1 MGITDK
7 HHCQSI
13 REYINS
19 RDESRRNLLS
29 SCLSSFSCPKNPDIE
44 RFLKKSAVE
53 FTKKQQSVTYFVF
66 TNDDLHM
73 FVGYFALTVKPF
85 TIGLNNIPSNTW
97 RRKIERVARFN
108 ENTQKYSAAGYL
120 IAQMGKNFTDGANEM
135 ITGNELLEIA
145 LDMVYSIQDMAGGMI
160 TFLEA
165 ENNEKLINF
174 YQQNGFHLI
183 SNPNTPREEL
193 IQFFRML

>member
-1 MGITDK
+1 MEINNK
-7 HHCQSI
+7 YHCFSI
-13 REYINS
+13 RDHINS
-19 RDESRRNLLS
+19 RDEEKRNLLS
-29 SCLSSFSCPKNPDIE
+29 FCLSSFSCPKNPDIE

-53 FTKKQQSVTYFVF
+53 FTKKQQSVTYFVI
-66 TNDDLHM
+66 TNSNPLL
-73 FVGYFALTVKPF
+73 FAGYFTLAIKPF
-85 TIGLNNIPSNTW
+85 EVGVSDIPSNTW

-174 YQQNGFHLI
+174 YTRNGFHLI

>member
-1 MGITDK
+1 M
-7 HHCQSI
+7 
-13 REYINS
+13 
-19 RDESRRNLLS
+19 
-29 SCLSSFSCPKNPDIE
+29 
-44 RFLKKSAVE
+44 
-53 FTKKQQSVTYFVF
+53 
-66 TNDDLHM
+66 
-73 FVGYFALTVKPF
+73 TVKPF
-85 TIGLNNIPSNTW
+85 EVGLSDIPSNTW

-120 IAQMGKNFTDGANEM
+120 IAQLGKNFTGGVNEM

-145 LDMVYSIQDMAGGMI
+145 LDMVYDIQNMAGGMI

-183 SNPNTPREEL
+183 SNPHTPREEL
-193 IQFFRML
+193 IQFYRML